1 MCRAKEN
8 GREEEIGYVPGDFLK
23 RFDPAQSGDENSIE
37 VRKKYLGFVSSAAMT
52 DSVTAEVDSALK
64 YVATEDY
71 QSDDPRQLCFSEG
84 TVLIVVEK
92 SEDGTSLNHV
102 QAVIVHIHVYCA
114 FKLMCL
120 LQQGGGWLPRMGDKA
135 GPLPRTLNPWTE
147 EHTQKERVSGR
158 ASFFMIVVQCNLHKY
173 SKLDNVIHRPSG
185 FHENSRSHQW

>member
-8 GREEEIGYVPGDFLK
+8 GEEEIGYVPGDFLK

-92 SEDGTSLNHV
+92 SEDGTFLNHV
-102 QAVIVHIHVYCA
+102 QAVIVHVAYLLSIQACDVSVTTGWWLVATDGRQGWAPASYLEPMDRRA
-114 FKLMCL
+114 YPEGESKWKNKLL
-120 LQQGGGWLPRMGDKA
+120 YD
-135 GPLPRTLNPWTE
+135 
-147 EHTQKERVSGR
+147 SG
-158 ASFFMIVVQCNLHKY
+158 SM
-173 SKLDNVIHRPSG
+173 
-185 FHENSRSHQW
+185 